1 METAK
6 LMKVELYEIAD
17 LGVGQLKNTEKVSII
32 ALEFIL
38 IISSLNLIA
47 LLSNAID
54 SFSNVSI
61 MSNKH

>member
-1 METAK
+1 
-6 LMKVELYEIAD
+6 MKVELYEIAG

-54 SFSNVSI
+54 SFNKVSI
-61 MSNKH
+61 MSNEH

>member
-17 LGVGQLKNTEKVSII
+17 LGVGQLKNTEKVSIM